1 LIGNY
6 IRVGTRRGKIV
17 YLVIKFDTMPTKV
30 SERNLILSIAL
41 FTIAIILL
49 VNAKLFNAPVEIS
62 EKGIA
67 FIVIGIT
74 AAAFALRYFKKAV
87 VKL

>member
-1 LIGNY
+1 
-6 IRVGTRRGKIV
+6 
-17 YLVIKFDTMPTKV
+17 MPTKV

-41 FTIAIILL
+41 SAIAIALL
-49 VNAKLFNAPVEIS
+49 FSAKLFNAPVQIS

-74 AAAFALRYFKKAV
+74 AAAFAARYFKKAI
-87 VKL
+87 VKI